1 MMTYE
6 LAKTPIR
13 SFREIIIPANDVG
26 LSSNSILLFWLTKQT
41 NSKNHSKIDKR
52 KKQIHPAHNLRFNH
66 DLQLEIDCIE
76 WALKKIE
83 VNKIPNDRLEAVI
96 RVMIKDL
103 EKRKDKAM
111 KRSDT
116 DDFWIKIE
124 SLQWV
129 LFVIFAIKNGNVVVI

>member
-1 MMTYE
+1 
-6 LAKTPIR
+6 LHA
-13 SFREIIIPANDVG
+13 
-26 LSSNSILLFWLTKQT
+26 
-41 NSKNHSKIDKR
+41 KIDKR
-52 KKQIHPAHNLRFNH
+52 QKQIHPAHNPRFNH

-83 VNKIPNDRLEAVI
+83 VNKLPIDRLEAVT
-96 RVMIKDL
+96 RAMIKDL

-111 KRSDT
+111 ERSDT

-129 LFVIFAIKNGNVVVI
+129 LFVIFAIKNERMVVI

>member
-1 MMTYE
+1 MLRRIIRE
-6 LAKTPIR
+6 LDRYRIDPYYLLTFNFLVGAHSDSNRLIEFLHAKI
-13 SFREIIIPANDVG
+13 A
-26 LSSNSILLFWLTKQT
+26 
-41 NSKNHSKIDKR
+41 KR
-52 KKQIHPAHNLRFNH
+52 KKQIHPTHNPRFNH

-83 VNKIPNDRLEAVI
+83 VTKLPIDRLEAVT

-103 EKRKDKAM
+103 EKRKDNAM

-116 DDFWIKIE
+116 DYFWIKIE

-129 LFVIFAIKNGNVVVI
+129 LFVIFAIRNGNIVVI

>member
-1 MMTYE
+1 MAADSDR
-6 LAKTPIR
+6 LR
-13 SFREIIIPANDVG
+13 D
-26 LSSNSILLFWLTKQT
+26 LL
-41 NSKNHSKIDKR
+41 HEKITKR
-52 KKQIHPAHNLRFNH
+52 KNQIHPAHNIRFNH

-83 VNKIPNDRLEAVI
+83 VNKLPIDRLEAVT

-111 KRSDT
+111 ERSDT
-116 DDFWIKIE
+116 DDLWIKIE

-129 LFVIFAIKNGNVVVI
+129 LFVIFAIKNGNMVVI

>member
-1 MMTYE
+1 
-6 LAKTPIR
+6 L
-13 SFREIIIPANDVG
+13 
-26 LSSNSILLFWLTKQT
+26 
-41 NSKNHSKIDKR
+41 HSKIEKR
-52 KKQIHPAHNLRFNH
+52 KKQIHPAHNIRFNH
-66 DLQLEIDCIE
+66 ELQLEIDCIE

-83 VNKIPNDRLEAVI
+83 VNKLPIDRLEAVI

-111 KRSDT
+111 ERSDT

-129 LFVIFAIKNGNVVVI
+129 LFVFFAIKNERMVVI

>member
-1 MMTYE
+1 MAADSDR
-6 LAKTPIR
+6 LR
-13 SFREIIIPANDVG
+13 D
-26 LSSNSILLFWLTKQT
+26 LL
-41 NSKNHSKIDKR
+41 HEKITKR
-52 KKQIHPAHNLRFNH
+52 KNQIHPAHNIRFNH

-83 VNKIPNDRLEAVI
+83 VNKLPIDRLEAVT

-116 DDFWIKIE
+116 DDLWTKIE

-129 LFVIFAIKNGNVVVI
+129 LFVIYAIKNERMVVI